1 MQSHDDIHALVRD
14 DMRAVDERI
23 SEALRSDVAL
33 INQISTYII
42 ASGGKRLRPTLVL
55 LSAGAYGY
63 DGRRHVDLAAII
75 EFIHTATL
83 LHDDVV
89 DSSEMRR
96 GQETPASF
104 GVTKPASW
112 LAISLFACVSADGRR
127 WFHARLE
134 IFANTTNVIAEG
146 EVLQLLNINEPDTT
160 EAQYLEVIR
169 SKTAKLFE
177 AAARMGPMLLGMP
190 ADAESAMAA
199 YGAHLGTAF
208 QLVDDML
215 DYSGASDEIGKNLG
229 DDLAEGKPTLP
240 LIHAMRHGTPG
251 QVSAVREAIKT
262 GGRDNIDEILA
273 AVESTGA
280 ITYTAQA
287 AKDEAERAAKALR
300 EVPTRTKC
308 IGRLTKI
315 AVQRRIEPP
324 RAASQSTSGCSSAMA
339 LSSRQGSE
347 VRPLTPTN
355 LFCMGGDMGKLAPA
369 SHQYPNLTTCVQATW
384 ACSLETPPSSGFRIF
399 DGLAGPLLGAVTIH
413 LV

>member
-33 INQISTYII
+33 INQISAYII

-63 DGRRHVDLAAII
+63 DGRRHVDLAAVI

-96 GQETPASF
+96 GQKTANVVWGNEASVLVGDF
-104 GVTKPASW
+104 LYSRAFQLMVDVGSMRA
-112 LAISLFACVSADGRR
+112 
-127 WFHARLE
+127 LE

-251 QVSAVREAIKT
+251 QVTAVREAIKT

-280 ITYTAQA
+280 ITYTAEA
-287 AKDEAERAAKALR
+287 AKEEAERAAEALR
-300 EVPTRTKC
+300 EVPDSQYKDALVA
-308 IGRLTKI
+308 LTKI
-315 AVQRRIEPP
+315 AVQRR
-324 RAASQSTSGCSSAMA
+324 
-339 LSSRQGSE
+339 
-347 VRPLTPTN
+347 
-355 LFCMGGDMGKLAPA
+355 
-369 SHQYPNLTTCVQATW
+369 H
-384 ACSLETPPSSGFRIF
+384 
-399 DGLAGPLLGAVTIH
+399 
-413 LV
+413 